1 MILFMTK
8 KNHDTEDVI
17 LHLKNLQRDTVT
29 TNHLGMK
36 QGGDT
41 PVLLLQRGKIDTINL
56 VIRMIED
63 TGDLD
68 LLDIDDQGLQ
78 EIEDQDL
85 PEIEDLGLQETKGGI
100 IDLRQAKG
108 TTTMR
113 KDTVVIPVE
122 KIKNDQDLNRLRILW
137 DQIWLFTRNES
148 FKSNKIS
155 TSKKININVKM

>member
-1 MILFMTK
+1 MILFMK
-8 KNHDTEDVI
+8 RKNQDTEDVI

-41 PVLLLQRGKIDTINL
+41 PVLLLQRGKQDTINL

-68 LLDIDDQGLQ
+68 LQDIDDQG
-78 EIEDQDL
+78 L
-85 PEIEDLGLQETKGGI
+85 PEIEDLGLPETKGGI

-108 TTTMR
+108 ITTMR
-113 KDTVVIPVE
+113 KDTVVI
-122 KIKNDQDLNRLRILW
+122 
-137 DQIWLFTRNES
+137 
-148 FKSNKIS
+148 
-155 TSKKININVKM
+155 